1 MHPKLFLGMDKNS
14 LIGLGLIAVILIG
27 WLYFAGPSKEQIA
40 RNKVIKDSIEQV
52 TQKMIEAEKVS
63 AEILAKKQTEASMN
77 AEATLTDSVKLL
89 LANNKYKEF
98 SVSAIGKKE
107 TVTIENENIK
117 VYISTKGAIVEKVEL
132 KKYNCYG
139 KKAPL
144 ILFDKDSTF
153 QQIKFEAHD
162 KLKLSTDS
170 FYFKPSEKSLVATN
184 TDSKT
189 LTLKLET
196 SSPTSYIEYVYTLKG
211 NNYLLDYDVN
221 FVGMQNIISNQ
232 TNSVKL
238 FWAQS
243 MPTQEKDI
251 KKERETATVY
261 YNQTV
266 DGVDYLN
273 ARKSEEVLLNEQNIK
288 WVSFKQHFFNSTLI
302 ADTEFDKEGSYVKTR
317 EDETSKEIV
326 KRIEAQ
332 LTIPYKHK
340 SIENFGMA
348 FYFGPTHYY
357 TLKAYG
363 NDLDKLIPT
372 GFSVFSYINKWM
384 VIPLLNSL
392 PQINTGIMILI
403 LTLIL
408 KTILFP
414 IAYKTYM
421 SSSKMRVLKP
431 EIDLLNEKFKDNAD
445 PMKKQQET
453 MALYRRAG
461 ANPLS
466 GCLPMLLQ
474 FPILIALFAFFPASI
489 EMRQK
494 AFLWTD
500 DLSTYDSIYNFGFNV
515 WGFGDH
521 ISLFALLMFASTI
534 IYTWMNSSL
543 LQPQQS
549 AQLPGMKYMM
559 YLMPVIFL
567 AVMNSYAAGLSWYY
581 FLANVITFLQTL
593 IMKKLIDDGKIRE
606 QLLANMKK
614 PEKKSGFQAKLEEMA
629 KQRQL
634 PNNKK

>member
-1 MHPKLFLGMDKNS
+1 MDKKS
-14 LIGLGLIAVILIG
+14 LIGLGLIAVILIT
-27 WLYFAGPSKEQIA
+27 WLALAGPNKEQIA
-40 RNKVIKDSIEQV
+40 RNKFIKDSIELV
-52 TQKMIEAEKVS
+52 EKTALEAEKVL
-63 AEILAKKQTEASMN
+63 AEVAAKKIK
-77 AEATLTDSVKLL
+77 DSVSVITSSLSDSAKLVI
-89 LANNKYKEF
+89 ANNKYKDF
-98 SVSAIGKKE
+98 SVSANGTKE
-107 TVTIENENIK
+107 IVTIENENIK
-117 VYISTKGAIVEKVEL
+117 VYVSTKGGVVEKVEL
-132 KKYNCYG
+132 KKYNRYG

-153 QQIKFEAHD
+153 QEIKFDAYTNM
-162 KLKLSTDS
+162 KFSTDS
-170 FYFKPSEKSLVATN
+170 FYFKTSEKAIIVN
-184 TDSKT
+184 GKDSKT

-196 SSPTSYIEYVYTLKG
+196 ATPGSYIEYVYTLKG
-211 NNYLLDYDVN
+211 NEYMLDYDVN
-221 FVGMQNIISNQ
+221 FVGMQSIISNKPHG
-232 TNSVKL
+232 VKM

-251 KKERETATVY
+251 KKERETATAY
-261 YNQTV
+261 YNQV
-266 DGVDYLN
+266 IEGVDNIN
-273 ARKSEEVLLNEQNIK
+273 ARKNEEFLLNEQNIK

-302 ADTEFDKEGSYVKTR
+302 ADTEFSKEESSVKTN
-317 EDETSKEIV
+317 ENPASKEIV
-326 KRIEAQ
+326 KRIEAK
-332 LTIPYKHK
+332 LTIPYKHTANEK
-340 SIENFGMA
+340 FGMA

-357 TLKAYG
+357 TLKEY
-363 NDLDKLIPT
+363 NQDLDKMIPT

-384 VIPLLNSL
+384 VIPLLNSM
-392 PQINTGIMILI
+392 PNINTGIMILL

-431 EIDLLNEKFKDNAD
+431 EIDEITEKYKDNAD

-453 MALYRRAG
+453 MALYRSAG

-500 DLSTYDSIYNFGFNV
+500 DLSTYDSIYNFGFEV
-515 WGFGDH
+515 WGYGDH
-521 ISLFALLMFASTI
+521 VSLFALLMFVSTI
-534 IYTWMNSSL
+534 IYTWMNSSM
-543 LQPQQS
+543 LQPQQT
-549 AQLPGMKYMM
+549 QMPGMKYMM

-593 IMKKLIDDGKIRE
+593 SMRKFIDDGKIRE

-634 PNNKK
+634 PKKK